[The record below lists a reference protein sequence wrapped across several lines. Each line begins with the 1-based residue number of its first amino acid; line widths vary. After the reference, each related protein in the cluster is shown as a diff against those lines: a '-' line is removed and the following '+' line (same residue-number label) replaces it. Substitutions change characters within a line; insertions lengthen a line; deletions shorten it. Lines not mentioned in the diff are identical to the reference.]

1 VHKNIQLIINF
12 FHLYPII
19 KEKLLLIS
27 TLEENMET
35 AIVNKNENDE
45 ILQLVSFKI
54 GSEEFGVDI
63 LKVQEINRMLQI
75 TKVPNTPDFIEGVIN
90 LRGRVIPVI
99 DLRVKLNMTK
109 KEHDKQ
115 TRIIVVELE
124 DKTVGFLVDEVSE
137 VLRIPKS
144 ITEAPP
150 ELVANVNSEYI
161 TAVGKLEDRLIILL
175 DLEKALTLQ
184 EKSELETV

>member
-1 VHKNIQLIINF
+1 
-12 FHLYPII
+12 
-19 KEKLLLIS
+19 
-27 TLEENMET
+27 MET

-184 EKSELETV
+184 EKAELEVV